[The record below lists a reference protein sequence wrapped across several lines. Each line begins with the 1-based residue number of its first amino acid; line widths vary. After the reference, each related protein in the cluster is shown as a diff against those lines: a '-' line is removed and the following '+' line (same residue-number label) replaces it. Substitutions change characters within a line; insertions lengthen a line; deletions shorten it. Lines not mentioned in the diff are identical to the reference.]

1 MLSDSS
7 KNKVYSISKK
17 AMQSIAD
24 YGLLPVPE
32 NYELWFTYYSQ
43 FDSKLNAAIDLLL
56 SGNSGI
62 TDKDCHDLYRE
73 FLSYEEQESKVVW
86 QAGEAIQAT
95 IVNINEAID
104 EARNMMNNYSDRLDK
119 TSSKITAG
127 VHQEELNSILGTL
140 LSETRALL
148 EKNSQFDML
157 FKASAETINVL
168 QKDLEIARR
177 EAMTDALTGLYN
189 RKGFDTEVS
198 RILHHYKQ
206 DKTTTFSLI
215 ILDIDHFKNFND
227 TFGHT
232 VGDQVLKLVARTLKE
247 GVKGR
252 DVPVRYGGEEFAI
265 ILPDT
270 NLSGAVRVAESLRL
284 AVSKKEVINRVTG
297 ESIARI
303 TLSAGVAEFST
314 GMTLDELIEKAD
326 SALYKAKNEGRNRVF
341 S

>member
-1 MLSDSS
+1 
-7 KNKVYSISKK
+7 
-17 AMQSIAD
+17 MQSIAD

-32 NYELWFTYYSQ
+32 NYELWFTYYSR

-119 TSSKITAG
+119 TTSKITAG
-127 VHQEELNSILGTL
+127 VHQEELNSILGNL

-148 EKNSQFDML
+148 EKNNQFDML

-198 RILHHYKQ
+198 RILHHYRK

-227 TFGHT
+227 SFGHT

-284 AVSKKEVINRVTG
+284 AVSKKEIINRVTG
-297 ESIARI
+297 EIIARI

-314 GMTLDELIEKAD
+314 GMTLGELIEKAD